1 MLADEA
7 RVRQKRTL
15 GFLSQSRLLAEEKI
29 QKAEETEIQILL
41 ASEDYGGSGLL
52 LLPPDRALCA
62 AKSTRDVLLAQCELV
77 EVEIQE
83 TEARLEALHDKSMEA
98 TLRWRASNLQV
109 ATILDYVQQHNISV
123 DHHPTL
129 PELKPLSLPEVRKFQ
144 GNSRVV
150 LRSTSPSEGS
160 NSSVVSDLEDDGEN
174 DSNSDVDQ
182 VPSSLHKK

>member
-29 QKAEETEIQILL
+29 QKAEETEIQVLL
-41 ASEDYGGSGLL
+41 SAEDYGGSGLL
-52 LLPPDRALCA
+52 LPPDRALRA

-109 ATILDYVQQHNISV
+109 ATILDYVQQHNICV

-129 PELKPLSLPEVRKFQ
+129 PELKPLPLPQVRKFQ

-150 LRSTSPSEGS
+150 LRAASPSEGS

-174 DSNSDVDQ
+174 DSNSDVNQ
-182 VPSSLHKK
+182 APSSLHKK